1 MKIVT
6 KIIAN
11 YLKKVMGKLIGRTQS
26 SFILGR
32 QVVDNVILVQEVV
45 HCIRR
50 KIGKKC
56 WIVAKID
63 PEKAYDR
70 IKWPFLSEVLR
81 QVGFQELMIK
91 LIMNC
96 TTMTT
101 FQFYGMGRNLRGLH
115 HLGVSGK
122 EIPSSHTSS
131 FCVWRCWDIKFRG
144 RWMVVHRK
152 DLNFKT

>member
-1 MKIVT
+1 MKIVS

-11 YLKKVMGKLIGRTQS
+11 YLKKVMGKLIGGTQS

-32 QVVDNVILVQEVV
+32 QVVDNIILVQEVV

-81 QVGFQELMIK
+81 QMGFQELMIK

-101 FQFYGMGRNLRGLH
+101 FSVLRNREKLEGFTPSRGIRQGDPLFPYLFILCMEV
-115 HLGVSGK
+115 LGHKIQREVDG
-122 EIPSSHTSS
+122 
-131 FCVWRCWDIKFRG
+131 G
-144 RWMVVHRK
+144 A
-152 DLNFKT
+152 